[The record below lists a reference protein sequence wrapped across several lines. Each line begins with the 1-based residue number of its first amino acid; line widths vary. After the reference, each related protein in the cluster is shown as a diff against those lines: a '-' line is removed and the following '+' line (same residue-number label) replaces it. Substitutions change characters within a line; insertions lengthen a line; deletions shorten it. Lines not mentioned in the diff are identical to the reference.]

1 MDEKEKVK
9 DSPSEEKTEETVKEE
24 TGSKSTD
31 DTPKDS
37 DQNTVNHKPE
47 SSQSGNVDMANMF
60 KSFRQEI
67 IDIIDL
73 KFASMPVAKVEPEKP
88 KEKFYPKF

>member
-1 MDEKEKVK
+1 MDEKQKVK

-31 DTPKDS
+31 DSTKDS
-37 DQNTVNHKPE
+37 NQNTVNNKPE
-47 SSQSGNVDMANMF
+47 SSQSGDVNLANMF

-67 IDIIDL
+67 VDLIDL
-73 KFASMPVAKVEPEKP
+73 KFASMPVAKVEPKEPEK
-88 KEKFYPKF
+88 KFYPKF